1 MSKEDVLAQLRARRV
16 PESNFLGKGGG
27 ARQAATLRKLL
38 LRWDAD
44 ETAETAP
51 PAPPAAVQAAS
62 HDPAPADLLPRPAL
76 SAKLRRSLQG
86 STNWAACDNCSKWR
100 RLPKGREYD
109 GDHLPEEWT
118 CSLNPDPTRN
128 RCTDPEEE
136 MEKNEEWDGNV
147 EEGDEDD
154 SDFNAADAESESGSE
169 AEEGA
174 TERGTRGR
182 GWSSVSVSC
191 TWVMYWVMYCT
202 ASLCF

>member
-62 HDPAPADLLPRPAL
+62 HDPAPADLPPRPAL

-174 TERGTRGR
+174 TELEGPEDEVG
-182 GWSSVSVSC
+182 
-191 TWVMYWVMYCT
+191 
-202 ASLCF
+202 AA

>member
-1 MSKEDVLAQLRARRV
+1 ML
-16 PESNFLGKGGG
+16 
-27 ARQAATLRKLL
+27 
-38 LRWDAD
+38 
-44 ETAETAP
+44 
-51 PAPPAAVQAAS
+51 
-62 HDPAPADLLPRPAL
+62 
-76 SAKLRRSLQG
+76 
-86 STNWAACDNCSKWR
+86 CDSCSKWR

-169 AEEGA
+169 AEEEAPELEGPEDEVGA
-174 TERGTRGR
+174 P
-182 GWSSVSVSC
+182 
-191 TWVMYWVMYCT
+191 
-202 ASLCF
+202 